1 MLASRQAEQEN
12 ANKKG
17 DRAGYGN
24 GGCERKPCHNSPLR
38 KMIPRL
44 KARFKLLLLS
54 GFQALLVR
62 QSRWNCDAGR
72 NFVYLI
78 LAGLYSS
85 TMPKPLRAPPL
96 KKGGGFCAVTSI
108 VCRFSKG
115 GWNIG
120 RLFLRHFSSQTVISA
135 TLCWNLRRVSRI
147 AKGISRGSP
156 SILKYGERCL
166 VNPSRVQTFSP
177 ASR

>member
-62 QSRWNCDAGR
+62 RSRWNCDAGH
-72 NFVYLI
+72 NFVYLL

-85 TMPKPLRAPPL
+85 TMPKPLRAPRFEKRGGDFALSLQSFAGFP
-96 KKGGGFCAVTSI
+96 KGAGTSA
-108 VCRFSKG
+108 G
-115 GWNIG
+115 
-120 RLFLRHFSSQTVISA
+120 SSCVISA
-135 TLCWNLRRVSRI
+135 PKLSFPPRCAGTCGAFPGSRRGPP
-147 AKGISRGSP
+147 AAP
-156 SILKYGERCL
+156 
-166 VNPSRVQTFSP
+166 P
-177 ASR
+177 AS